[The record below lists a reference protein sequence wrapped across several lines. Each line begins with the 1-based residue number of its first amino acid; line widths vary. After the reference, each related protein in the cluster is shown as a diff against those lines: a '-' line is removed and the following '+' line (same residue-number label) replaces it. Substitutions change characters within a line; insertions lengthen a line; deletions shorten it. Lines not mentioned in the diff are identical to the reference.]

1 MAEIKCISFGNWPTI
16 VPRKQKKN
24 VRTYIECTLK
34 ITMREGLF
42 FFRFKFCQQRC
53 MDNNGVVGLTWWKKS
68 VVVWTCTEHIL
79 NRNAFRHWN
88 QIKVIDNYAKWS
100 RSNSTIFWHVAI
112 QIHLPTIHSHRCFFR
127 SFCSPLAALY
137 FRNSMNLPASE
148 NYADEKNFIRRN
160 YVSWNMWSNFSYS
173 IFYFTFHWYF
183 WPFHLVPSSQTC
195 ASALTIRFWI
205 ALPLRMKCLPL
216 CPHDTLSVNLVY
228 GVKRNGFSNLNGFC
242 LEKRVK
248 TFYENEIRHR
258 SGVLKAFE

>member
-1 MAEIKCISFGNWPTI
+1 
-16 VPRKQKKN
+16 
-24 VRTYIECTLK
+24 
-34 ITMREGLF
+34 
-42 FFRFKFCQQRC
+42 

-137 FRNSMNLPASE
+137 FRNSMDIEKFASVR
-148 NYADEKNFIRRN
+148 KLCRRKEFHSEELCLMK
-160 YVSWNMWSNFSYS
+160 YVIEFFVLDILFS
-173 IFYFTFHWYF
+173 IHWYF

-195 ASALTIRFWI
+195 ASALKIRFWI